1 MMMSPHKDCRM
12 LTQYFAF
19 LRIAPFL
26 LLTASLSGCMV
37 TRVSE
42 STHAK
47 EVDALHVVGL
57 SMNAA
62 KARVAENGFICSPAP
77 ALNHVQTEDGVQ
89 HRWLQLECS
98 KQSMEVICPQIRSV
112 VLNVDPKTNNVV
124 AVGKPITQN
133 SCF

>member
-1 MMMSPHKDCRM
+1 MMMSPHKAWRM
-12 LTQYFAF
+12 LSQYTAF
-19 LRIAPFL
+19 LRIAPLL
-26 LLTASLSGCMV
+26 LLTASLSGCML

-47 EVDALHVVGL
+47 EVAALHVVGL

-62 KARVAENGFICSPAP
+62 KARVAENGFVCSPAP
-77 ALNHVQTEDGVQ
+77 ALNHVQTEDDVQ

-112 VLNVDPKTNNVV
+112 VLNVDPKTHTVV
-124 AVGKPITQN
+124 AVGKPITQQG
-133 SCF
+133 CF